1 MSWAAPTV
9 TSAPPARIVHSL
21 GGKRFDCDAP
31 IRRPARD
38 TPGRPRETGS
48 PDHRSRCADSL
59 ETRRSHAHVH
69 QFPPP
74 SLVQRLTALCGSPPH
89 RGCTRRWSPRT
100 AGCGRPG
107 TSSTVSVAGNSPSPT
122 PNGWWGH
129 GTGCLPP
136 GPASSHRGLLRGRGE
151 TSGAQCFR
159 QPVRPRTARRAPDT
173 EVRRALSRVDAQ
185 LPGPPTMTAASSAP
199 HLDVVHREQFDRCLR
214 CLQPPHRR
222 DGPRDSCPA
231 AQQPDA
237 RANNDGW
244 VHSPRCRGGWLVQ
257 GEAETGTVPTASY
270 RARVALAIASFGIS
284 PSGMRGSLFG
294 GARRPDA

>member
-1 MSWAAPTV
+1 MDEGLNLGQPRHVVGRTDCDERAV
-9 TSAPPARIVHSL
+9 PARIVHSL

-31 IRRPARD
+31 IRRPGRD

-48 PDHRSRCADSL
+48 PDHCSRCADSL

-129 GTGCLPP
+129 STGCLPP

-151 TSGAQCFR
+151 ASGPRCFR
-159 QPVRPRTARRAPDT
+159 QPVRPRTAQRAPDI
-173 EVRRALSRVDAQ
+173 EVPRALSRVDAQ

-214 CLQPPHRR
+214 CLQPPQRR

-244 VHSPRCRGGWLVQ
+244 VHARGAGVGGWFKAKPRQARCRRL
-257 GEAETGTVPTASY
+257 PTAPGWHSQ
-270 RARVALAIASFGIS
+270 
-284 PSGMRGSLFG
+284 
-294 GARRPDA
+294 